1 MIPRRTR
8 DIRDPRDPR
17 EEGIASA
24 IDSDLLYPASSPASR
39 GAGTTGDDDGGGSPS
54 TSGPSAASIAR
65 TVVGS
70 PPKLPTPPDLN
81 RPGDLDAEV
90 MSLYS
95 SLPLPPVPSAPEVP
109 SVPEVPGAQLAE
121 QPLSAPTSPAPA
133 TPGPDDVLANQSP
146 QEFDEDALQDLP
158 EPNIPLTHR
167 PSVVDHDAVLRA
179 ARKSIVASN
188 VASGQPSTEASRR
201 SSVTAVDRTEATDY
215 EQSQQQQPVAP
226 RQVPR
231 KVDEISLITYLDLS
245 TSSSA
250 QVIASTGRFPRWL
263 QKCTSLQFL
272 ICKNA
277 GLTVVDDWVSEKL
290 TELKVLR
297 LNDNRITAWP
307 HHLASLMSYGNLQIV
322 DLSGNPCLELQFRKS
337 HTFDALYH
345 EAASGQTLTYNTIK
359 KYKKGPH
366 QKESPEAY
374 MASVLDADTVAPSA
388 PTPNIPLRKSATGLF
403 SRRKKNSIRP
413 DEEVSPSIEPVDQQS
428 LRRKPSMPVMGIE
441 NPPTPNPEDLL
452 EKNANTPD
460 RWANQRME
468 QSELNRSKVVLQLLI
483 DIHEIVTKQ
492 QVILP
497 DPRVSDTGSTF
508 HQIYPSSS
516 GTSTMGASTIG
527 SGSAR
532 TGGSQHARE
541 NSIDVLQNML
551 SGSDSKAKPIIP
563 IARDVA
569 LREIEGFVE
578 EEKQFIKL
586 MEEFLSIYV
595 ENPNPN
601 AKRIRHL
608 FKNLSIIY
616 SVHSEFLLAQLEN
629 TRTRLRQ
636 GSEDPV
642 KVMAG
647 LGNSIVN
654 NSEHFNCYLDYAA
667 ASELLAAKVRSLRA
681 VKPADNAAFAVY
693 GGGIMTGGAQ
703 TVNVEVLVGEWL
715 RSVEPLKNHTLQSC
729 TSYMA
734 LPYARLNQYRS
745 FFDRLSWSCTEM
757 FTAHEFFE
765 ALQSEINRRKPIQRR
780 KNRYAELV
788 RILKLRDVYGHY
800 MCDSIIVLQG
810 RVTLQDPSSPRVADV
825 SYKPASTTVT
835 KSLEKQVYDTA
846 RPAAGTLM
854 RIIVFD
860 HMVLLLDE
868 SKNTTL
874 IETRKQNV
882 RAEIPPSGIGAA
894 GVPTEDDKLSS
905 QLTPPGSDRSK
916 SDQSSAYTRATTT
929 YDTKCV
935 SKNSVRIV
943 FYDTSEVYYFAVR
956 PGRGGDRTTL
966 LKCIAEEPDK

>member
-1 MIPRRTR
+1 MIPRRRR
-8 DIRDPRDPR
+8 DIKDHR
-17 EEGIASA
+17 EEGIAST
-24 IDSDLLYPASSPASR
+24 IDSDLLYPASSPSSR
-39 GAGTTGDDDGGGSPS
+39 GPPLGPGNGGDHSPS
-54 TSGPSAASIAR
+54 SSGPSAASIAR
-65 TVVGS
+65 TVVAS

-81 RPGDLDAEV
+81 RTGDLDAEI

-95 SLPLPPVPSAPEVP
+95 DLPLPPVPSVP
-109 SVPEVPGAQLAE
+109 SSSDHPDQPRYPESAE
-121 QPLSAPTSPAPA
+121 QPLPAPTSPAPA
-133 TPGPDDVLANQSP
+133 TPVPEYAPAQQSP
-146 QEFDEDALQDLP
+146 EGSDDSLQDLP

-167 PSVVDHDAVLRA
+167 PSVVDKDAVMRA
-179 ARKSIVASN
+179 ARKSIVAST
-188 VASGQPSTEASRR
+188 VAPGQPSAQASRR
-201 SSVTAVDRTEATDY
+201 SSVTAVDRSEVADQ
-215 EQSQQQQPVAP
+215 EQQAQQPVVP

-290 TELKVLR
+290 TELRVLR

-337 HTFDALYH
+337 YTFDALYH
-345 EAASGQTLTYNTIK
+345 EAASGQALTYNLIK

-374 MASVLDADTVAPSA
+374 MASILDADTVPNM

-413 DEEVSPSIEPVDQQS
+413 DDELPSAQEPAEQQS
-428 LRRKPSMPVMGIE
+428 LRRRPSTPLMGSE
-441 NPPTPNPEDLL
+441 TPPTPNPEELL
-452 EKNANTPD
+452 DKNANTPD

-497 DPRVSDTGSTF
+497 DPRVSETGSAF

-516 GTSTMGASTIG
+516 GTSTMGGSTIG
-527 SGSAR
+527 SGSER

-541 NSIDVLQNML
+541 NSIDVLQSML
-551 SGSDSKAKPIIP
+551 SGSDNKSKPIIP

-595 ENPNPN
+595 DNPNPN

-608 FKNLSIIY
+608 FKNLNIIY
-616 SVHSEFLLAQLEN
+616 RVHTEFLLAQLEN

-642 KVMAG
+642 KVMAE
-647 LGNSIVN
+647 LGDSIVK

-715 RSVEPLKNHTLQSC
+715 RSVESLKNHTLQSC

-745 FFDRLSWSCTEM
+745 FFDRLSWCCKEM

-788 RILKLRDVYGHY
+788 RILKLKDVYGQY
-800 MCDSIIVLQG
+800 MCDSIMVLQG
-810 RVTLQDPSSPRVADV
+810 RVTLRDPSSPRVADV
-825 SYKPASTTVT
+825 NYKPASLTIT
-835 KSLEKQVYDTA
+835 KSLEKEVFDTA

-854 RIIVFD
+854 RVIVFD

-868 SKNTTL
+868 AKNNIL

-916 SDQSSAYTRATTT
+916 SDQSSAFTRATTT
-929 YDTKCV
+929 FETKSV

-966 LKCIAEEPDK
+966 LKCVAEEPDK